1 MRPSPQWPPS
11 GRDAKNARVPV
22 YALTDALVF
31 PPPSHAED
39 GLLAVGG
46 DLSPER
52 LLLAYRSGIFPWY
65 EEGLP
70 ILWHSPDPRAVFVID
85 RIHVGRSLRKVLKR
99 GAYEVKFDTSFVD
112 VIRACKD
119 IKREGQRGTWI
130 TDEMRDAYVE
140 LHARGFAHSVEVFGD
155 GALVGGLYGVSIGK
169 MFFGESMFSLAP
181 DASKVALVR
190 LAEKLG
196 AWGFSYIDAQVTT
209 PHTEALGVEEWPR
222 EEFLRVLAREVAA
235 PTRRGA
241 WTE

>member
-1 MRPSPQWPPS
+1 
-11 GRDAKNARVPV
+11 VPV

-70 ILWHSPDPRAVFVID
+70 ILWHSPDPRAVFALD
-85 RIHVGRSLRKVLKR
+85 RIHVGRSLRKVMSR
-99 GAYEVKFDTSFVD
+99 GGYEVRFDTAFVD

-119 IKREGQRGTWI
+119 IEREGQRGTWI
-130 TDEMRDAYVE
+130 TDDMQDAYVE
-140 LHARGFAHSVEVFGD
+140 LHRLGFAHSVEVVSD
-155 GALVGGLYGVSIGK
+155 GELVGGLYGVSIGK
-169 MFFGESMFSLAP
+169 VFFGESMFSHAS

-190 LAEKLG
+190 LAEKLRG
-196 AWGFSYIDAQVTT
+196 WGFAIIDAQVVT

-222 EEFLRVLAREVAA
+222 DEFLQVLAREVAA
-235 PTRRGA
+235 PTRKGP

>member
-1 MRPSPQWPPS
+1 
-11 GRDAKNARVPV
+11 VPV

-70 ILWHSPDPRAVFVID
+70 ILWHSPDPRAVFVLD
-85 RIHVGRSLRKVLKR
+85 RIHVGRSLRKVLNR
-99 GAYEVKFDTSFVD
+99 GGYDVRFDTAFVD

-119 IKREGQRGTWI
+119 IEREGQRGTWI
-130 TDEMRDAYVE
+130 TDEMEDAYVE
-140 LHARGFAHSVEVFGD
+140 LHRRGFAHSVEVVSD
-155 GALVGGLYGVSIGK
+155 GELVGGLYGVSIGK
-169 MFFGESMFSLAP
+169 VFFGESMFSHAS

-190 LAEKLG
+190 LAEKLRG
-196 AWGFSYIDAQVTT
+196 WGFAILDAQVVT

-222 EEFLRVLAREVAA
+222 DEFLEVLAREVDA
-235 PTRRGA
+235 PTRRGS